1 MTAVTLT
8 AELTRIETALW
19 QKRDTLD
26 SLNRQ
31 WQFHKRIFDAA
42 DCWNEVICAGWNLGQ
57 TERRIAVIE
66 REIERIETIYHE
78 RLKIWA
84 VKEVEELILNASKK
98 RRRAV

>member
-57 TERRIAVIE
+57 TERRIAVTE
-66 REIERIETIYHE
+66 RELV
-78 RLKIWA
+78 RLEVLYFTYLSMWA
-84 VKEVEELILNASKK
+84 VEEAQAIII
-98 RRRAV
+98 